1 MRKRVRVGAVVLAA
15 GAAVLGA
22 SWALRVAGR
31 PQVVPVPVPLGGRLD
46 LDQTPFGEA
55 AFNADRLTAEV
66 RAALAPGRYAVGDGL
81 VLDVPPDTTAA
92 GTLDLRVADRGER
105 DGRRWVEVRA
115 EPSRVAFS
123 NPVRVTGAAGWAA
136 DLHELTADP
145 AGVAATAAPVVGR
158 SVANWVAARVWSAPA
173 APADGPR
180 NPVREVT
187 VSTARLTLRENGRVG
202 WRGTRRDDASILAV
216 APGSTVE
223 VRDLAVGGG
232 GEITA
237 GRFTVRLALGADS
250 LVRAG
255 GVEVRAES
263 GDLTATLTVRRT
275 ADDTRVS
282 LAPDAPASV
291 ALRAARVSPAPGVPD
306 VSAERLDVTVEQA
319 DWVQPHGAEPVAE
332 VKTRVRVTG
341 VAVPGAPALAGVRVE
356 SVTAAV
362 AGDGNVVRLDDVTVR
377 VPKAAVLA
385 AARVAL
391 PKTVPI
397 PDQPVADNVAELFR
411 DVKLAGIA
419 VDVGSPTLDYTG
431 GRVVFAARPVV
442 RGRVV
447 AEGRRVAF
455 EAQER
460 EVIIFGRA
468 IRSTVQVPVV
478 RWVPQVSAPFTV
490 PLTVSGT
497 AGVEL
502 VPGATLA
509 GAALRVRTV
518 CESAEVGEPT
528 VEGLP
533 PPVQPLVQLAA
544 RFRDRIRV
552 DGRSPADHVKA
563 KLTREDVLPLFGP
576 NPDARTAAALS
587 RVTVRAPRVAE
598 AGADL
603 VFTASLGWTA
613 P

>member
-1 MRKRVRVGAVVLAA
+1 MRKRVRVGALLLAV
-15 GAAVLGA
+15 GAAAWIGA
-22 SWALRVAGR
+22 TWTLRVAER
-31 PQVVPVPVPLGGRLD
+31 PQVVPIPVPVGGRLD

-66 RAALAPGRYAVGDGL
+66 QAALAPGRYAVADGT
-81 VLDVPPDTTAA
+81 VLDIPPDTAAA
-92 GTLDLRVADRGER
+92 GTLDLRVTDRGEH

-115 EPSRVAFS
+115 EPSRLAFS
-123 NPVRVTGAAGWAA
+123 NPVRVTGAAGWVA

-158 SVANWVAARVWSAPA
+158 SVANWVAARVWSAPD

-202 WRGTRRDDASILAV
+202 WRGTRRDDASLLAV
-216 APGSTVE
+216 GPGSIVE
-223 VRDLAVGGG
+223 VRDLAVGGAG
-232 GEITA
+232 AITA
-237 GRFTVRLALGADS
+237 GRLTVRLALGADS

-255 GVEVRAES
+255 GVEVRAAG

-282 LAPDAPASV
+282 LAPGAAAAV
-291 ALRAARVSPAPGVPD
+291 ALRAARVSPAHGVPEL
-306 VSAERLDVTVEQA
+306 SAERLDVTVEQA

-332 VKTRVRVTG
+332 VKTRVRVAG
-341 VAVPGAPALAGVRVE
+341 VAVPGGVRVE

-362 AGDGNVVRLDDVTVR
+362 AGDGNVVQLDDVTVR
-377 VPKAAVLA
+377 VPKAAVLT
-385 AARVAL
+385 AARAAL
-391 PKTVPI
+391 PKTVPM
-397 PDQPVADNVAELFR
+397 PDQPIADNVAELFR

-419 VDVGSPTLDYTG
+419 VDLGSPAIDYAG
-431 GRVVFAARPVV
+431 GRVVFSARPVV
-442 RGRVV
+442 RGRVT

-460 EVIIFGRA
+460 EVIVFGRP

-478 RWVPQVSAPFTV
+478 SWAPQVSAPFTV

-497 AGVEL
+497 ADVEL
-502 VPGATLA
+502 VPGPTLA

-533 PPVQPLVQLAA
+533 APVQPLVQLAA

-563 KLTREDVLPLFGP
+563 QLTREDVLPLFGP

-613 P
+613 R